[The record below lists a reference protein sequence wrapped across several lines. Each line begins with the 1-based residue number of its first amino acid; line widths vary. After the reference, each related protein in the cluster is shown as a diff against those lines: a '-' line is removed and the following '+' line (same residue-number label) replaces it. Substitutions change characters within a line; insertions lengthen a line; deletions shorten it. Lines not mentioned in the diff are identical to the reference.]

1 MQKTQHNFNKF
12 QSFPFGFDFDFS
24 FYSEGF
30 AVEKWALFSHHQSQE
45 LKFPWV
51 FALLSANSIMC
62 FWFL

>member
-30 AVEKWALFSHHQSQE
+30 AVEKWALF
-45 LKFPWV
+45 FPPPKPGV
-51 FALLSANSIMC
+51 EISLGFC
-62 FWFL
+62 FVVCQ